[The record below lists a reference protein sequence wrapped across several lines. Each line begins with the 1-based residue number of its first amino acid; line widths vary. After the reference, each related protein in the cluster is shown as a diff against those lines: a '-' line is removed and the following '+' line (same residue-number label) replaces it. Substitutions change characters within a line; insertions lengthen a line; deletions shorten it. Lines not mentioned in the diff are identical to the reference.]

1 MNLKAIIPNSLTMGN
16 LLGGSYVCWVAAADE
31 TLTDGIVA
39 AVWLTAMIFDLLD
52 GFVARKLGVDGPLG
66 LQLDSLADIVTGGIA
81 PAFVAY
87 RLLIDDAY
95 VFSGFLELT
104 QLIRV
109 FPWAIAIAAAYRLAR
124 YNVSVS
130 EGSDGKYFEGLPAP
144 ASGIFWM
151 GMIIWVGGNETLFET
166 QAMFVVA
173 GLGLIFL
180 PIFMISKRKFFS
192 FKKWGEDAH
201 LDKKRKVFVALS
213 TLVAAGVFIGWNN
226 VFAAAPLCVLLYS
239 CFAFVLAPK

>member
-1 MNLKAIIPNSLTMGN
+1 MGN
-16 LLGGSYVCWVAAADE
+16 LLGGSYVCWVAAADGN
-31 TLTDGIVA
+31 LTDGVVA
-39 AVWLTAMIFDLLD
+39 AVWLAAMIFDLLD
-52 GFVARKLGVDGPLG
+52 GLVARKLGVDGPLG
-66 LQLDSLADIVTGGIA
+66 LQLDSLADIVSGGIA

-87 RLLIDDAY
+87 RLLIDNSY

-104 QLIRV
+104 QLVRV

-130 EGSDGKYFEGLPAP
+130 ESSDGKYFEGLPAP

-151 GMIIWVGGNETLFET
+151 GMILWVGGNKTLFET
-166 QAMFVVA
+166 QVMFVVA

-180 PIFMISKRKFFS
+180 PIFMILKRKFFS
-192 FKKWGEDAH
+192 LKEWGKDAQ

-213 TLVAAGVFIGWNN
+213 ILVAASVFIAWNN

>member
-1 MNLKAIIPNSLTMGN
+1 MNVKAIIPNSLTMGN
-16 LLGGSYVCWVAAADE
+16 LLGGSNDCWVAAADGN
-31 TLTDGIVA
+31 LTDGVVA
-39 AVWLTAMIFDLLD
+39 AVWLAAMIFDLLD
-52 GFVARKLGVDGPLG
+52 GLVARKLGVDGPLG

-151 GMIIWVGGNETLFET
+151 GMIIWVGGNETLS
-166 QAMFVVA
+166 
-173 GLGLIFL
+173 LIH
-180 PIFMISKRKFFS
+180 I
-192 FKKWGEDAH
+192 
-201 LDKKRKVFVALS
+201 
-213 TLVAAGVFIGWNN
+213 
-226 VFAAAPLCVLLYS
+226 
-239 CFAFVLAPK
+239 

>member
-1 MNLKAIIPNSLTMGN
+1 MNVKAIIPNSLTMGN
-16 LLGGSYVCWVAAADE
+16 LLGGSYVCWVAAADGN
-31 TLTDGIVA
+31 LTDGVVA
-39 AVWLTAMIFDLLD
+39 AVWLAAMIFDLLD
-52 GFVARKLGVDGPLG
+52 GLVARKLGVDGPLG
-66 LQLDSLADIVTGGIA
+66 LQLDSLADIVSGGIA

-87 RLLIDDAY
+87 RLLIDNSY

-104 QLIRV
+104 QLVRV

-130 EGSDGKYFEGLPAP
+130 ESSDGKYFEGLPAP

-151 GMIIWVGGNETLFET
+151 GMILWVGGNKTLFET
-166 QAMFVVA
+166 QVMFVVA

-180 PIFMISKRKFFS
+180 PIFMILKRKFFS
-192 FKKWGEDAH
+192 LKEWGKDAQ

-213 TLVAAGVFIGWNN
+213 ILVAASVFIAWNN

>member
-1 MNLKAIIPNSLTMGN
+1 MNVKALIPNTLTMGN
-16 LLGGSYVCWVAAADE
+16 LLGGSYVCWVAAADGN
-31 TLTDGIVA
+31 LTDGVVA
-39 AVWLTAMIFDLLD
+39 AVWLAAMIFDLLD
-52 GFVARKLGVDGPLG
+52 GLVARKLGVDGPLG
-66 LQLDSLADIVTGGIA
+66 LQLDSLADIVSGGIA

-104 QLIRV
+104 QLVRV

-130 EGSDGKYFEGLPAP
+130 ESSDGKYFEGLPAP

-151 GMIIWVGGNETLFET
+151 GMIIWVGGNKTLLET

-173 GLGLIFL
+173 GLGLFFL
-180 PIFMISKRKFFS
+180 PIFMILKRKFFS
-192 FKKWGEDAH
+192 LKEWGKDAQ

-213 TLVAAGVFIGWNN
+213 ILVVASVFIAWNN

>member
-1 MNLKAIIPNSLTMGN
+1 MNVKAIIPNSLTMGN
-16 LLGGSYVCWVAAADE
+16 LLGGSYVCWVAAADGN
-31 TLTDGIVA
+31 LTDGVVA
-39 AVWLTAMIFDLLD
+39 AVWLAAMIFDLLD
-52 GFVARKLGVDGPLG
+52 GLVARKLGVDGPLG
-66 LQLDSLADIVTGGIA
+66 LQLDSLADIVSGGIA

-104 QLIRV
+104 QLVRV

-130 EGSDGKYFEGLPAP
+130 ESSDGKYFEGLPAP

-151 GMIIWVGGNETLFET
+151 GMIIWVGGNKTLLET

-180 PIFMISKRKFFS
+180 PIFMILKRKFFS
-192 FKKWGEDAH
+192 LKEWGKDAQ

-213 TLVAAGVFIGWNN
+213 ILVAASVFIAWNN

-239 CFAFVLAPK
+239 CFAFFLAPK